1 MTLVWE
7 RPAARPRT
15 VPIDRAAIVAAA
27 MGVADADGLDAVTLR
42 RVASD
47 LRVLPMRLYGHL
59 DTKDDLLDLMIDD
72 VYGMVRLPAPNVGW
86 RSALARIARELRSA
100 AEKHPW
106 AVSLLGARPPYGPN
120 GLRLV
125 ERIWSAIDGQ
135 GGDAATS
142 AGCAAAFIGYLTGA
156 LQQERGGP
164 EPAEVERYLAGAVA
178 TGPYPALAK
187 AFASLTPPDT
197 FQRGLDIT
205 LDGIATALASGSAR

>member
-1 MTLVWE
+1 MMLVWE
-7 RPAARPRT
+7 RPTARPRT
-15 VPIDRAAIVAAA
+15 VAIDRATIVATAMAA
-27 MGVADADGLDAVTLR
+27 GDADGLEAVTLR

-47 LRVLPMRLYGHL
+47 LGVLPMRLYGHL
-59 DTKDDLLDLMIDD
+59 DTKDDLLDLMIDE

-86 RSALARIARELRSA
+86 RAALARIARELRSA
-100 AEKHPW
+100 AAKHPW
-106 AVSLLGARPPYGPN
+106 AVTLLGARPPYGPN

-125 ERIWSAIDGQ
+125 ERTWSAIDSQ
-135 GGDAATS
+135 GADPATS

-164 EPAEVERYLAGAVA
+164 EPAEVERYLAEAVT

-187 AFASLTPPDT
+187 AFASLTPQDT

-205 LDGIATALASGSAR
+205 LDGIASALTSGPAR